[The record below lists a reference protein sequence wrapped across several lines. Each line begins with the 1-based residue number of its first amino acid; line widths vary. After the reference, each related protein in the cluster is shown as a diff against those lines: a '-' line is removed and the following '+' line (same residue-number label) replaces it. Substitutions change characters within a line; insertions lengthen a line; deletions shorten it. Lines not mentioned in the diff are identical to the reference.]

1 MSTERF
7 LTIDSPDLP
16 VIGDVGTS
24 GLPVAEYVDITEEN
38 QQFVNAAGIVTG
50 TRDMFLPNFSFRVF
64 EGQMHRD
71 AVLKTEEE
79 KGGEFVGSCIFME
92 SKLYSYAPGVEQPIA
107 TFNRSHNF
115 KYDPHHEI
123 RHFIPAQ
130 SKIDYVHFAYKA
142 EFLNEILPADE
153 KWADRI
159 REHLDKRIMLIG
171 NEARRLNPSQENAL
185 RNIFD
190 CPLQGKWAVMMIES
204 SFAQLIYHQMHAL
217 FNDED
222 VTYSKGFN
230 KKDLDTML
238 ELRDY
243 LSNGFLED
251 HSMVGLA
258 RQFGTNTNKL
268 MTQFKKLFG
277 KSIFEYLTELRMEYA
292 SKLLRDNKMRVTE
305 VAHILKYKNPNHFSA
320 AFKRHF
326 GTIPSEF
333 RAA

>member
-238 ELRDY
+238 
-243 LSNGFLED
+243 
-251 HSMVGLA
+251 VA
-258 RQFGTNTNKL
+258 RGCCVPPPSQFGTNTNKL

-292 SKLLRDNKMRVTE
+292 SKLLRDNKMMVTE